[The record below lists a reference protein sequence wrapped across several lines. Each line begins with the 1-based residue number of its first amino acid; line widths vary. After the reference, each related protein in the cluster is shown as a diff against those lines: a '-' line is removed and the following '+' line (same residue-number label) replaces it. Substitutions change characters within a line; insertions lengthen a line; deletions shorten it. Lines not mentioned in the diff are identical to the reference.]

1 MIEENILNPMYKG
14 PPLSLSSASH
24 ETADPK
30 DVTLNFDEQ
39 QNDGNTRQ
47 KPSVNPNEFSKFMFD
62 NIIQGIKNAHDS
74 IQSNASTANN
84 PGLYNKQARP
94 KPSVDANEFSKFM
107 FDNIIQGMK
116 NAHDSI
122 QSNVSTANKPGQ
134 LYDKQ
139 SQSKPSVDST
149 EFSKF
154 MFDNILTGMN
164 QANTAKVEKKDAEVA
179 TSEKPIETESE
190 GLSKLMVDSIMK
202 GMNPMPEVT
211 TPSQPT
217 DGKNLSIFQLLN
229 GGEQIS
235 FKYGIGII
243 DSKIEDKFKPSDL
256 RHYFSYRLP
265 SNNKPGGYEN
275 PYIYRVIISSPS
287 IRDIKNINNLVAG
300 KLKSSKLLKKELSDK
315 YADILTA
322 ENNSQNTTDETV
334 VQGTVVEPDT

>member
-1 MIEENILNPMYKG
+1 
-14 PPLSLSSASH
+14 
-24 ETADPK
+24 
-30 DVTLNFDEQ
+30 
-39 QNDGNTRQ
+39 
-47 KPSVNPNEFSKFMFD
+47 
-62 NIIQGIKNAHDS
+62 
-74 IQSNASTANN
+74 
-84 PGLYNKQARP
+84 
-94 KPSVDANEFSKFM
+94 
-107 FDNIIQGMK
+107 MK
-116 NAHDSI
+116 NAHDS
-122 QSNVSTANKPGQ
+122 TANKSGQ
-134 LYDKQ
+134 LYDKEAQ
-139 SQSKPSVDST
+139 SNSSVNPT

-154 MFDNILTGMN
+154 IFDNILTGMN
-164 QANTAKVEKKDAEVA
+164 QANTAKVEKNPEVA

-217 DGKNLSIFQLLN
+217 DSKNLSIFQLLN

-287 IRDIKNINNLVAG
+287 IRDIKNINNLFAG

-315 YADILTA
+315 YADILTS

-334 VQGTVVEPDT
+334 VQGTVVELDT

>member
-1 MIEENILNPMYKG
+1 MPTNNTQWELHDNPMFNKK
-14 PPLSLSSASH
+14 LHLSSSSH
-24 ETADPK
+24 QATESTEPINSINSTDI
-30 DVTLNFDEQ
+30 VVGFDDQ
-39 QNDGNTRQ
+39 QNEN
-47 KPSVNPNEFSKFMFD
+47 
-62 NIIQGIKNAHDS
+62 
-74 IQSNASTANN
+74 
-84 PGLYNKQARP
+84 QAQP
-94 KPSVDANEFSKFM
+94 KPSVDA
-107 FDNIIQGMK
+107 
-116 NAHDSI
+116 
-122 QSNVSTANKPGQ
+122 
-134 LYDKQ
+134 
-139 SQSKPSVDST
+139 T

-164 QANTAKVEKKDAEVA
+164 QVNTAKVEKNTEVA
-179 TSEKPIETESE
+179 TSEKTIETESE

-217 DGKNLSIFQLLN
+217 DSKNLSIFQLLN

-322 ENNSQNTTDETV
+322 ENNSTDETV
-334 VQGTVVEPDT
+334 VQGTMVELDT

>member
-1 MIEENILNPMYKG
+1 MPTNNTQWELHDNPMFNKK
-14 PPLSLSSASH
+14 LHLSSSSH
-24 ETADPK
+24 QATESTEPINSINSTDI
-30 DVTLNFDEQ
+30 VVGFDDQ
-39 QNDGNTRQ
+39 QNEN
-47 KPSVNPNEFSKFMFD
+47 
-62 NIIQGIKNAHDS
+62 
-74 IQSNASTANN
+74 
-84 PGLYNKQARP
+84 QAQP
-94 KPSVDANEFSKFM
+94 KPSVDATEFSKFM

-116 NAHDSI
+116 LAHDSTTHKP
-122 QSNVSTANKPGQ
+122 NVLGQ
-134 LYDKQ
+134 QLDNQ
-139 SQSKPSVDST
+139 VQPKPSVKPN

-164 QANTAKVEKKDAEVA
+164 QVNTAKVEKNTEVA
-179 TSEKPIETESE
+179 TSEKTIETESE

-217 DGKNLSIFQLLN
+217 DSKNLSIFQLLN

-322 ENNSQNTTDETV
+322 ENNSTDETV
-334 VQGTVVEPDT
+334 VQGTMVELDT

>member
-1 MIEENILNPMYKG
+1 MSTIYENFPNPLANN
-14 PPLSLSSASH
+14 PID
-24 ETADPK
+24 TANIK
-30 DVTLNFDEQ
+30 LNFDEQ
-39 QNDGNTRQ
+39 QTEN
-47 KPSVNPNEFSKFMFD
+47 
-62 NIIQGIKNAHDS
+62 
-74 IQSNASTANN
+74 
-84 PGLYNKQARP
+84 QAQP
-94 KPSVDANEFSKFM
+94 KPSVDATEFSKFM

-116 NAHDSI
+116 NAHDS
-122 QSNVSTANKPGQ
+122 TANKSGQ
-134 LYDKQ
+134 LYDKEAQ
-139 SQSKPSVDST
+139 SNSSVNPT

-154 MFDNILTGMN
+154 IFDNILTGMN
-164 QANTAKVEKKDAEVA
+164 QANTAKVEKNPEVA

-202 GMNPMPEVT
+202 GMNPMPEVS
-211 TPSQPT
+211 TPSQPI
-217 DGKNLSIFQLLN
+217 DGKNLSILQLLN

-287 IRDIKNINNLVAG
+287 IRDIKNINNLFAG

-315 YADILTA
+315 YADILTS

-334 VQGTVVEPDT
+334 VQGTVVELDT

>member
-84 PGLYNKQARP
+84 PGQLYDKQVQS

-116 NAHDSI
+116 NAHDS
-122 QSNVSTANKPGQ
+122 TTNKPNELGQ
-134 LYDKQ
+134 QLNNQ
-139 SQSKPSVDST
+139 VQSKPSVNPN

-164 QANTAKVEKKDAEVA
+164 QANTAKVEKNEEVA
-179 TSEKPIETESE
+179 TSEKTIETESE
-190 GLSKLMVDSIMK
+190 GLSKLLVDSIMK

-287 IRDIKNINNLVAG
+287 IRDIKNINNLFAG

-315 YADILTA
+315 YADILTE